1 MFDTIGVRIELEA
14 TAFAKEPDAI
24 PLIQYRGKTEWV
36 HLIQHA
42 SHIIEEKHATVK
54 TVGLARN

>member
-24 PLIQYRGKTEWV
+24 PLNQHRGKTTWV
-36 HLIQHA
+36 HPL
-42 SHIIEEKHATVK
+42 
-54 TVGLARN
+54 